1 MNLNELRDRAY
12 QNAVAHGW
20 HEKELSNEHWLCL
33 VISEL
38 MEAVEADKR
47 GARANVIAYK
57 DMERQVDNVKMPE
70 KEFYNY
76 LYEKTIKGS
85 VEEELADVCIRLL
98 DLAGLRDIDVKNEN
112 VYVPK
117 EITFTE
123 FCYKLTAVLSNPP
136 KYASNWLKELIG
148 IVLGWILSW
157 CWNNRIDIHWHIEQK
172 MKYNETIPYKH
183 DKEY

>member
-38 MEAVEADKR
+38 MEAVEADRR

-70 KEFYNY
+70 
-76 LYEKTIKGS
+76 
-85 VEEELADVCIRLL
+85 
-98 DLAGLRDIDVKNEN
+98 
-112 VYVPK
+112 
-117 EITFTE
+117 
-123 FCYKLTAVLSNPP
+123 
-136 KYASNWLKELIG
+136 
-148 IVLGWILSW
+148 
-157 CWNNRIDIHWHIEQK
+157 
-172 MKYNETIPYKH
+172 
-183 DKEY
+183 